1 MAYGQTGS
9 GKTFTMGSEA
19 HGSSGEMNI
28 ADSDGDSD
36 GDGGASVHIGLIPR
50 FMADVFASLEEQK
63 RRAAS
68 EAAAAAVSPS
78 KPSAKIGEDNQ
89 TKRSKSSGGD
99 GSSSA
104 SSKLVHYDV
113 SASFLEVYGEDV
125 HDLLDEDRKTLPLRE
140 DGTGSVS
147 VVGLKTRSVSTASE
161 ALNVLHVGT
170 LHRTTAATLMNHQSS
185 RSHAVFTVHL
195 HQTMRNEES
204 GVDVTTSS
212 RFTFVDL
219 AGSERMKK
227 TGAEGERAR
236 EGIKINEGLL
246 ALGNVINALADEER
260 LAKGGKA
267 QHVPYRQSKL
277 TRLLQDALGGN
288 SQTLFLACVSP
299 SDGNAPETLS
309 TLHYANRARN
319 IKNAPTK
326 NVDATMLEVQR
337 LHALT
342 YVLQNELVKQMFQD
356 NFSSTSSPGAASTS
370 SSSSSAS
377 SSSSTRSSSR
387 GISGRIGQAKAELFE
402 RKEVKEYMEKIRRA
416 AEEKQNSG
424 SGIVPSASFSLASV
438 GTSSKSAPAR
448 HDIGAAST
456 SAGLPLPASQRPRV
470 GSRDFTLAN
479 NPGSATAVGDAAGPS
494 EQLLDAAFLADV
506 DPDGDMA
513 ILDQLIEIQH
523 QDQEFD
529 KAQKEDQVQIDQVE
543 GQIEEQEALLLQLK
557 ESMKVYHDMKDK
569 YEVLMGEV
577 QSLEAEK
584 VTLAR
589 ELERV
594 QVDPTKGCSIAIK
607 KKLEKVESSLAR
619 ARSETRR
626 HQQMYRKAEAEA
638 QKCRVLERKISD
650 LKQGKVAL
658 MKKQREAAA
667 KHRSF
672 VDSKTREIHAL
683 KKKERKVGQK
693 VSKLEAECQKYK
705 TSLERRRQYCDN
717 LQDKLKQTESHLM
730 SPLAMRKRELQRRT
744 KSLAPTGGQSY
755 RSRGEGGVGRRA
767 CNTTVEASASDDKN
781 SNNDDSYAER
791 TEEVKSIKFL
801 LEKMVSDR
809 VTFSQNKMRYEQKVV
824 EYSNLMKMLSVELQ
838 AIKVARRGTKSSMEV
853 GGDLGEQNIQS
864 LLDHEYNIS
873 DLELKLDLVSAELED
888 LRTKLPRGEI
898 ESQDDEEDGIC
909 DETSGLTKSED
920 SASRM
925 ISNLG
930 APVLRTILW
939 DMLGGMTQ
947 SEVSL
952 IVGCMGGPHDS
963 MLLIKVP
970 FLVLFLK
977 SILFL
982 HVMPIYFSSSNVT
995 H

>member
-19 HGSSGEMNI
+19 HGSSGEV
-28 ADSDGDSD
+28 ADGSD
-36 GDGGASVHIGLIPR
+36 GDGGVVHIGLIPR
-50 FMADVFASLEEQK
+50 FMADMFASLEEQK

-78 KPSAKIGEDNQ
+78 KSLARNYGECG
-89 TKRSKSSGGD
+89 TKTNTKSSNSGG
-99 GSSSA
+99 GPSSSP
-104 SSKLVHYDV
+104 SSKLVHYDA

-147 VVGLKTRSVSTASE
+147 VVGLKTRSVSNASE

-299 SDGNAPETLS
+299 SDGNASETLS

-342 YVLQNELVKQMFQD
+342 YVLQNELVKQMFQED
-356 NFSSTSSPGAASTS
+356 SSSAPSPG
-370 SSSSSAS
+370 AS
-377 SSSSTRSSSR
+377 SSSSHLPSSSSSTTSR
-387 GISGRIGQAKAELFE
+387 GESSRIGQAKAELFE
-402 RKEVKEYMEKIRRA
+402 RREVKEYMEKIRRA
-416 AEEKQNSG
+416 AEEKQQSGPGILQSG
-424 SGIVPSASFSLASV
+424 SISLAS
-438 GTSSKSAPAR
+438 GGHSTIAKSVPAR
-448 HDIGAAST
+448 QDIATTSIVST
-456 SAGLPLPASQRPRV
+456 SAAIPLPTSQRPRTSSRDLTFSNIM
-470 GSRDFTLAN
+470 GSRAAMGD
-479 NPGSATAVGDAAGPS
+479 VGGS

-523 QDQEFD
+523 RDQEFD
-529 KAQKEDQVQIDQVE
+529 KVQKEDQVELDQVE

-569 YEVLMGEV
+569 YEALMGEV

-584 VTLAR
+584 VSLAR
-589 ELERV
+589 ELERA

-619 ARSETRR
+619 ARSETRK

-672 VDSKTREIHAL
+672 MDAKTREIHAL

-693 VSKLEAECQKYK
+693 VSKLEAECNKYK
-705 TSLERRRQYCDN
+705 TNLERRKQYCEK

-730 SPLAMRKRELQRRT
+730 SLLAMRKRELQKRT
-744 KSLAPTGGQSY
+744 KSLTPSCGLPY
-755 RSRGEGGVGRRA
+755 RSHRDGVNVAGRA
-767 CNTTVEASASDDKN
+767 GNTMADTASSD
-781 SNNDDSYAER
+781 NDNDSFAER

-809 VTFSQNKMRYEQKVV
+809 VVFSQNKMKYEQKVI
-824 EYSNLMKMLSVELQ
+824 EYSNLMKMLTVELQ
-838 AIKVARRGTKSSMEV
+838 AIKVEREV
-853 GGDLGEQNIQS
+853 TNSLAEESGDLDEQRFQS
-864 LLDHEYNIS
+864 LRDHEYYIS
-873 DLELKLDLVSAELED
+873 DLELKLDLVGAELED
-888 LRTKLPRGEI
+888 LRTKLPPGEI
-898 ESQDDEEDGIC
+898 ENWNEGVDPSC
-909 DETSGLTKSED
+909 DEGRFGGESSGLTKSEE

-925 ISNLG
+925 IKNLG

-939 DMLGGMTQ
+939 EMLDAFTQ
-947 SEVSL
+947 SEVSSDAWKTMSV
-952 IVGCMGGPHDS
+952 IMNVAI
-963 MLLIKVP
+963 LL
-970 FLVLFLK
+970 L
-977 SILFL
+977 S
-982 HVMPIYFSSSNVT
+982 
-995 H
+995 

>member
-9 GKTFTMGSEA
+9 GKTYTMGSEA
-19 HGSSGEMNI
+19 HGSSGDI
-28 ADSDGDSD
+28 ADGTD
-36 GDGGASVHIGLIPR
+36 GDGDGVHIGLIPR
-50 FMADVFASLEEQK
+50 FMADMFANLEEQK

-78 KPSAKIGEDNQ
+78 KKDGD
-89 TKRSKSSGGD
+89 RSKKSNKSSSDRSED
-99 GSSSA
+99 GPSSSA
-104 SSKLVHYDV
+104 SKLVHYNV

-147 VVGLKTRSVSTASE
+147 VVGLKNRTVSTASE

-195 HQTMRNEES
+195 QQTMRNEES

-260 LAKGGKA
+260 LAKGGRA

-342 YVLQNELVKQMFQD
+342 YVLQNELVKQIFQD
-356 NFSSTSSPGAASTS
+356 DTSASSPDALSTSSSTS
-370 SSSSSAS
+370 SSSSS
-377 SSSSTRSSSR
+377 STSSR
-387 GISGRIGQAKAELFE
+387 GKSSRIGQAKAELFE

-416 AEEKQNSG
+416 AEEKQQNG
-424 SGIVPSASFSLASV
+424 SGVMQSSSFSLAASS
-438 GTSSKSAPAR
+438 GPSTSTGSAPTR
-448 HDIGAAST
+448 NDTTIAS
-456 SAGLPLPASQRPRV
+456 SSMALPLPTSQRPRA
-470 GSRDFTLAN
+470 GSRDFVLSSNMGGRTTM
-479 NPGSATAVGDAAGPS
+479 GEVGGPS

-529 KAQKEDQVQIDQVE
+529 KAQKEDQVQIDHVE

-569 YEVLMGEV
+569 YEALMGEV

-584 VTLAR
+584 VSLAR
-589 ELERV
+589 ELEKV

-619 ARSETRR
+619 ARSETRK

-638 QKCRVLERKISD
+638 QKCRVLERKISN

-667 KHRSF
+667 RHRSF
-672 VDSKTREIHAL
+672 MDAKTREIHAL

-693 VSKLEAECQKYK
+693 VSKLEAECHKYK
-705 TSLERRRQYCDN
+705 TNLERRKQYCDK

-730 SPLAMRKRELQRRT
+730 SLLSMRKRELQKRT
-744 KSLAPTGGQSY
+744 KSLAPGDSLLY
-755 RSRGEGGVGRRA
+755 RSRGNGGGAGGRGGSA
-767 CNTTVEASASDDKN
+767 MTVTSTTICDNGSDPF
-781 SNNDDSYAER
+781 AER

-809 VTFSQNKMRYEQKVV
+809 VVFSQNKMRYEQKVA
-824 EYSNLMKMLSVELQ
+824 EYSNLMKMLTVELQ
-838 AIKVARRGTKSSMEV
+838 AIKAARQDTKSSMEES
-853 GGDLGEQNIQS
+853 GDLDEQGIQS
-864 LLDHEYNIS
+864 LRDHEHNIN
-873 DLELKLDLVSAELED
+873 DLELKLDLVGAELED
-888 LRTKLPRGEI
+888 LRAKLPRGET
-898 ESQDDEEDGIC
+898 ENWNNEGGDHSSEEALGGG
-909 DETSGLTKSED
+909 ETSGLTRSED

-930 APVLRTILW
+930 APTLRTILW
-939 DMLGGMTQ
+939 DMLDKFTK
-947 SEVSL
+947 SEVR
-952 IVGCMGGPHDS
+952 
-963 MLLIKVP
+963 
-970 FLVLFLK
+970 
-977 SILFL
+977 SIA
-982 HVMPIYFSSSNVT
+982 
-995 H
+995 